1 MPHYKDGTEA
11 KVGDLIKGTG
21 YNIKDASGKP
31 AIIVG
36 ALARITPD
44 SDSCNLIILTTVAQR
59 LDKDDASFAYRVNE
73 ADRIMNNYPG
83 GIVDNTQPMNELWAV
98 TTNEE
103 YGAIKDFELIHR
115 SQYLGIAA
123 GNPSSPTWIVA
134 PYLDRL
140 RRENGQ
146 R

>member
-21 YNIKDASGKP
+21 YNIKDANGKP
-31 AIIVG
+31 TVIVG
-36 ALARITPD
+36 TLARITPD

-59 LDKDDASFAYRVNE
+59 LDKDDPSFPHRVNE

-83 GIVDNTQPMNELWAV
+83 GIVGNTQPMNELWAV
-98 TTNEE
+98 TTKEE

-115 SQYLGIAA
+115 PNNS
-123 GNPSSPTWIVA
+123 T
-134 PYLDRL
+134 D
-140 RRENGQ
+140 
-146 R
+146 